1 MSIIDQPGGRTG
13 SVAGAAGAP
22 RAPDDT
28 PAADPGSVP
37 TDPGSG
43 PAETT
48 PPREPAT
55 TGEPPAGSTFE
66 SLAVVAF
73 VFGLFAMVAA
83 VFAVGLAARAVDQAN
98 DAGSA
103 TASEAPA
110 AEGVATSEVSLVD
123 FAIEPSDL
131 NVPADT
137 VLQLSNDG
145 AVVHN
150 LAVDGTS
157 SDMFDPGATGELD
170 LSGLAPG
177 TYTMICE
184 VPGHEA
190 AGMTGTIVIE

>member
-1 MSIIDQPGGRTG
+1 MAMTDRTG
-13 SVAGAAGAP
+13 SSSPATEPGSRPAEATPPGQ
-22 RAPDDT
+22 
-28 PAADPGSVP
+28 PAA
-37 TDPGSG
+37 
-43 PAETT
+43 
-48 PPREPAT
+48 
-55 TGEPPAGSTFE
+55 PPAGSTFE

-110 AEGVATSEVSLVD
+110 AEGVATSEVSLTD
-123 FAIEPSDL
+123 FAIEPPDL
-131 NVPADT
+131 TVPADT
-137 VLQLSNDG
+137 VLQVSNDG

-150 LAVDGTS
+150 LAVENVS
-157 SDMFDPGATGELD
+157 SDMFDPGASGELD
-170 LSGLAPG
+170 LSGLEPG

-184 VPGHEA
+184 VAGHEA

>member
-1 MSIIDQPGGRTG
+1 MTMTDEPAGR
-13 SVAGAAGAP
+13 SSPAPDAAGDA
-22 RAPDDT
+22 RAPDGA
-28 PAADPGSVP
+28 PA
-37 TDPGSG
+37 TEPGSG

-48 PPREPAT
+48 PPGRPAA
-55 TGEPPAGSTFE
+55 TGSPPAGSTFE

-103 TASEAPA
+103 TTAEAPA

-123 FAIEPSDL
+123 FAIEPPEL
-131 NVPADT
+131 TVPADT
-137 VLQLSNDG
+137 VLQVANDG

-150 LAVDGTS
+150 LAVENVS
-157 SDMFDPGATGELD
+157 SDMFDPGASGELD
-170 LSGLAPG
+170 LTGLAPG
-177 TYTMICE
+177 SYTMICE

>member
-1 MSIIDQPGGRTG
+1 MAMTDRT
-13 SVAGAAGAP
+13 AGNTGPATDASGHP
-22 RAPDDT
+22 RAPDGT
-28 PAADPGSVP
+28 PA
-37 TDPGSG
+37 TEPGSG
-43 PAETT
+43 PTEAA
-48 PPREPAT
+48 PPGRPGAT
-55 TGEPPAGSTFE
+55 GAPPAGSTFE

-103 TASEAPA
+103 TTAEAPA
-110 AEGVATSEVSLVD
+110 AEGVATSEVSLID
-123 FAIEPSDL
+123 FAIEPPDL
-131 NVPADT
+131 AVPAET
-137 VLQLSNDG
+137 VLQVSNDG

-150 LAVDGTS
+150 LAVENVS
-157 SDMFDPGATGELD
+157 SDMFDPGASGELD

-190 AGMTGTIVIE
+190 AGMKGTIVIE

>member
-1 MSIIDQPGGRTG
+1 MTMTDQPAER
-13 SVAGAAGAP
+13 SSPAPDAAGDP
-22 RAPDDT
+22 RAPDGT
-28 PAADPGSVP
+28 PA
-37 TDPGSG
+37 TEPGSG

-48 PPREPAT
+48 PPGRPAA
-55 TGEPPAGSTFE
+55 TGSPPAGSTFE

-103 TASEAPA
+103 TTAEAPA

-123 FAIEPSDL
+123 FAIEPPDL
-131 NVPADT
+131 TIPADT
-137 VLQLSNDG
+137 VLQVANDG

-150 LAVDGTS
+150 LAVDNVS
-157 SDMFDPGATGELD
+157 SDMFDPGANGELD
-170 LSGLAPG
+170 LTGLAPG